1 MEIDAKEK
9 TALGSSVGAD
19 EGQSN
24 QKSTLESI
32 PVSDEKINE
41 TDEKSKLSMR
51 ERALLRQKMM
61 APEYLPT
68 ITLQTLFDMAYQSK
82 PPVIEGLLYTGTY
95 LFAGAPKVGKSFL
108 VAQIAYHVSTGQDL
122 WEDKVN
128 PGTVFEPFPKKRT
141 QNRIKRPNKNA
152 EIG

>member
-82 PPVIEGLLYTGTY
+82 PPVIEGLLYTGTWAVQTVPLY
-95 LFAGAPKVGKSFL
+95 SKRKNEPREQPRWMRLVGISRTSG
-108 VAQIAYHVSTGQDL
+108 STWCGM
-122 WEDKVN
+122 
-128 PGTVFEPFPKKRT
+128 
-141 QNRIKRPNKNA
+141 KN
-152 EIG
+152 G

>member
-24 QKSTLESI
+24 QNSTVESI

-51 ERALLRQKMM
+51 ERARLRQKMM

-68 ITLQTLFDMAYQSK
+68 VTLQTLFDTAYQSK

-95 LFAGAPKVGKSFL
+95 LFAGAPRACFKIRKLCAKCQYGKL
-108 VAQIAYHVSTGQDL
+108 I
-122 WEDKVN
+122 
-128 PGTVFEPFPKKRT
+128 
-141 QNRIKRPNKNA
+141 I
-152 EIG
+152 